1 MGFLSKEVYNDT
13 SKNIEYERYISTHV
27 SNVQK
32 AFKEHGKEL
41 CELLDANY
49 DFVYSRLLRHDESK
63 TSCTEFLPY
72 RMKFYPVNGE
82 TVSEQVFNRAWL
94 HHIHNNDH
102 HPEHWIIPTAKG
114 NTVLDMPVE
123 CIVEMLCDWQSFK
136 YAGKGNAYDFYYK
149 VDKKEG
155 LLSDRTRRL
164 VELAL
169 EVFKEDM

>member
-1 MGFLSKEVYNDT
+1 MGFLSKEVYEMSN
-13 SKNIEYERYISTHV
+13 NAEYERYIKNHV
-27 SNVQK
+27 SNVQR
-32 AFKEHGKEL
+32 AFRSYGVDL
-41 CELLDANY
+41 CRILDANF
-49 DFVYSRLLRHDESK
+49 DHIYSRLLKHDDSK
-63 TSCTEFLPY
+63 TSCEEFTAY
-72 RMKFYPVNGE
+72 RIKFYPIAGE
-82 TVSEQVFNRAWL
+82 SISEQDFNRAWL

-114 NTVLDMPVE
+114 NTILDMPVE

-155 LLSDRTRRL
+155 LLSDKTRRL

-169 EVFKEDM
+169 EVFKEDV